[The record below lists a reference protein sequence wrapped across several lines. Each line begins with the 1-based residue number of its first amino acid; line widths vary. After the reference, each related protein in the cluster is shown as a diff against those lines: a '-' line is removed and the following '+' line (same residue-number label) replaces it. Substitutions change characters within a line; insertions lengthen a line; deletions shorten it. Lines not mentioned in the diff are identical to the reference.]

1 MDERLATLRPAFAD
15 PSVIRFTLLLSDS
28 EISMKELYGGQRMS
42 QTRRRSF
49 LKILAAAVVAP
60 GAYLRGQNAANNQT
74 GKAVLVPSGKDRE
87 GKEHAVGVSHT
98 TYKVLTAETAGA
110 MFVMEQGNAKK
121 GGPARHL
128 HHGQD
133 ELFYVIEGEYI
144 VEIGSERFHLK
155 TGDCVLGPREVPH
168 AWAFVGETPGK
179 LLLSYSPAGK
189 MEQFF
194 DDREKLGIK
203 KGAYS
208 STPEQQE
215 AMRSYGME
223 WLGPPLKIEE

>member
-1 MDERLATLRPAFAD
+1 MSRILR
-15 PSVIRFTLLLSDS
+15 RN
-28 EISMKELYGGQRMS
+28 
-42 QTRRRSF
+42 F
-49 LKILAAAVVAP
+49 LQIVAAVLAVP
-60 GAYLRGQNAANNQT
+60 EEYLRGQSSANGSIGT
-74 GKAVLVPSGKDRE
+74 GVLVLAGKDRE

-110 MFVMEQGNAKK
+110 MFVMEQANAKK
-121 GGPARHL
+121 GGPNRHL

-144 VEIGSERFHLK
+144 VEIGSDRFHLK
-155 TGDCVLGPREVPH
+155 AGDCVLGPREVPH
-168 AWAFVGETPGK
+168 AWAFVGESTGK

-194 DDREKLGIK
+194 NDREKLGIK

-208 STPEQQE
+208 STPQEKE

-223 WLGPPLKIEE
+223 WIGPPLIIEG